1 VMAGRGQ
8 EGADLVR
15 LRVEGDEQDVQRS
28 GPGPGPQ

>member
-15 LRVEGDEQDVQRS
+15 FRVEGDEEDVQQS
-28 GPGPGPQ
+28 GPGVGPP